1 LGIFGSAALLAAMA
15 AFFNFVLLGIND
27 PVSHI
32 YASNTKFRTG
42 SNHLAVALILIEHGA
57 NAKLAALAL
66 AEKSNSPELAAYLK
80 ARC

>member
-1 LGIFGSAALLAAMA
+1 LDEVRKIIASGVDVNSQRKSGFNPLTYAAH
-15 AFFNFVLLGIND
+15 N
-27 PVSHI
+27 
-32 YASNTKFRTG
+32 
-42 SNHLAVALILIEHGA
+42 NHLAVAQLLIEHGA